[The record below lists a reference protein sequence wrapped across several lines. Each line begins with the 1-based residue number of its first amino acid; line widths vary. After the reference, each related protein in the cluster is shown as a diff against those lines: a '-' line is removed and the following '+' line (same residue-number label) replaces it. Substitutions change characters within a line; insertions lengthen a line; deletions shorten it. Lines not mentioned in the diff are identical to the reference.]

1 MTFAFFRR
9 IRYLSQKKMQTKMKV
24 VSLGRTA
31 ARVFA
36 AAVLLLGAF
45 SCAAPRYIALL
56 PELQRDGATAIAFDA
71 QVSRATLK
79 TNAAFPDNGLSRR
92 ADRNIADAL
101 LDNGFFRT
109 DTVRLLSTLPE
120 TLSGAVRM
128 VYSGTVNA
136 PRRKLH
142 TVIVPERLLE
152 DAPLSGSRFLM
163 IVCPTGIFREREDK
177 YDRNHSE
184 SSLSLILVDLQEGEV
199 LYRGRN
205 RMSIDPTWPDNA
217 RTQVRILLGDLFAGR
232 ITDLAY

>member
-1 MTFAFFRR
+1 
-9 IRYLSQKKMQTKMKV
+9 MQTKMKV

-36 AAVLLLGAF
+36 AAVVLLGAF

-120 TLSGAVRM
+120 TLSG
-128 VYSGTVNA
+128 NA
-136 PRRKLH
+136 SESRPRLGHRPLPLHHDRRPRQGCNGRRK
-142 TVIVPERLLE
+142 RRS
-152 DAPLSGSRFLM
+152 D
-163 IVCPTGIFREREDK
+163 GIC
-177 YDRNHSE
+177 
-184 SSLSLILVDLQEGEV
+184 Q
-199 LYRGRN
+199 
-205 RMSIDPTWPDNA
+205 DP
-217 RTQVRILLGDLFAGR
+217 VE
-232 ITDLAY
+232 